1 MPSFKLFTSEHKKHE
16 ISKLIKDLEN
26 VGADV
31 EDCSEDGYISIYVD
45 DVSQLNRIDKSLLP
59 TGLVEI

>member
-16 ISKLIKDLEN
+16 ISKLIKELEN

-31 EDCSEDGYISIYVD
+31 EDYSEDGYITIYVD
-45 DVSQLNRIDKSLLP
+45 DVSQLNSIDKSILL
-59 TGLVEI
+59 TGLVDI